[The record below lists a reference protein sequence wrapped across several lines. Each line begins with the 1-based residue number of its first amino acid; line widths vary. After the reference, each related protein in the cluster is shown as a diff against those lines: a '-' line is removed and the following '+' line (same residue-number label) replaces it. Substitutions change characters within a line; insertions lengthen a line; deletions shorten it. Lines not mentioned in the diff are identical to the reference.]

1 MPKIANSICG
11 AIFENGTVDG
21 TPVYISNNM
30 PGSIGLYYGDFSNLA
45 IAQWGGID
53 LTVDPYTQAA
63 SGKIRLVINAFFD
76 AKLLRAG
83 AIVVGEA

>member
-1 MPKIANSICG
+1 MML
-11 AIFENGTVDG
+11 F
-21 TPVYISNNM
+21 ISLFS
-30 PGSIGLYYGDFSNLA
+30 PRLYYGDFSNLA

-76 AKLLRAG
+76 AKLLREN
-83 AIVVGEA
+83 AIATGTYSE